1 MNKICWLLLFVA
13 TNSWGISS
21 VSSGAHVSGAHV
33 SGARVS
39 GARVSGAHA
48 SSSSSRST
56 AARSVARTIPF
67 IFIPGAHHIG
77 HHSTYAHD
85 PSYWYY
91 LNKCLRENKN
101 EECER

>member
-33 SGARVS
+33 SGA
-39 GARVSGAHA
+39 HA
-48 SSSSSRST
+48 SSSASRST
-56 AARSVARTIPF
+56 AARSVARTAPF
-67 IFIPGAHHIG
+67 IFIPGAHYIG
-77 HHSTYAHD
+77 HHSTYVHD

-91 LNKCLRENKN
+91 LNKCLRDHKN

>member
-1 MNKICWLLLFVA
+1 MNKICWLILFVA

-21 VSSGAHVSGAHV
+21 VSSGAHVSGA
-33 SGARVS
+33 R
-39 GARVSGAHA
+39 A

-56 AARSVARTIPF
+56 VSRSTPARAAYRTAPF